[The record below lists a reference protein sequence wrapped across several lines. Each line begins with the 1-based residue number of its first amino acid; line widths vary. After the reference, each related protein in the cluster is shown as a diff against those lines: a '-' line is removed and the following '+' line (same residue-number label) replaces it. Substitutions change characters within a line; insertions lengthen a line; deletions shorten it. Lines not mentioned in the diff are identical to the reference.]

1 MSIPYRTQQNIKHFA
16 VALLVLAVVGAAVW
30 AMWLLW
36 LQRFVVYTRQDG
48 AVLNMEISENLAP
61 GQAAIPPIEEE
72 NIEIFYNEGEEKVN
86 LSTELTQLN
95 GYYVLGNAVATD
107 PDGVWEQISSLPAGT
122 PVMLDLKSV
131 YGMFYYST
139 ATGRPTSG
147 DADVRGVDNLIR
159 NLKSSDYY
167 TIARIPAL
175 RDRDYGLNNTNEGLP
190 VAAGY
195 LWMDED
201 GCYWLNPARKAI
213 VNYLTDIA
221 TELRML
227 GFDEVVFEDFYF
239 PKTQNIVFEGDKT
252 VTLETTAQT
261 LVDACA
267 TDTFAVSFVSD
278 GTWKDPDGR
287 SRVYREDISDAIKL
301 MEFNSSLAV
310 ENPEARVV
318 LITNNLDTRFEEY
331 GILRPIELAH

>member
-61 GQAAIPPIEEE
+61 GQAAIPPVEEE

-107 PDGVWEQISSLPAGT
+107 PDGVWEQISSLPEGT

-147 DADVRGVDNLIR
+147 DADVRGVDQLIH
-159 NLKSSDYY
+159 NLKNSDYY

-252 VTLETTAQT
+252 ATLETTAQT
-261 LVDACA
+261 IVDACA

>member
-16 VALLVLAVVGAAVW
+16 VALLVLAAVGAAVW

-61 GQAAIPPIEEE
+61 GQAAIPPIEDES
-72 NIEIFYNEGEEKVN
+72 IEIFYNEGEEKVN
-86 LSTELTQLN
+86 LSTDLAPLK
-95 GYYVLGNAVATD
+95 GYYVLGNAVSTN
-107 PDGVWEQISSLPAGT
+107 PDGVWEQISALPAGT

-159 NLKSSDYY
+159 NLKNSDYY

-201 GCYWLNPARKAI
+201 GCYWLNPAREAI
-213 VNYLTDIA
+213 INYLIDIA

-239 PKTQNIVFEGDKT
+239 PKTQNIVFDGDKT
-252 VTLETTAQT
+252 ATLESTAQT
-261 LVDACA
+261 VVDACA

-287 SRVYREDISDAIKL
+287 SRVYRDDISDAIKL

-318 LITNNLDTRFEEY
+318 LITNNMDTRFEDY
-331 GILRPIELAH
+331 GVMRPIELAH

>member
-1 MSIPYRTQQNIKHFA
+1 MSIPYRTQQNIKHFLI
-16 VALLVLAVVGAAVW
+16 ALLVIAVVGAAVW

-36 LQRFVVYTRQDG
+36 LQRFVVYTREEG
-48 AVLNMEISENLAP
+48 AVLNMALSENMKP
-61 GQAAIPPIEEE
+61 GQTAVPPAEDAG
-72 NIEIFYNEGEEKVN
+72 IEIFYNEGEEKV
-86 LSTELTQLN
+86 SFGTELAQIK
-95 GYYVLGNAVATD
+95 GYYVLGNAVTSD
-107 PDGVWEQISSLPAGT
+107 PDAVWEQIQALPEGT

-139 ATGRPTSG
+139 GTGRPVTG
-147 DADVRGVDNLIR
+147 DGDVRGVDNLIR
-159 NLKSSDYY
+159 NLRDSNYY

-201 GCYWLNPARKAI
+201 GCYWLNPARDAI
-213 VNYLTDIA
+213 INYLIDIA
-221 TELRML
+221 TELKAL
-227 GFDEVVFEDFYF
+227 GFKEVVFEDFYF
-239 PKTQNIVFEGDKT
+239 PKTQNIVFSGDKT
-252 VTLETTAQT
+252 ATLESTAQT
-261 LVDACA
+261 IVNACA

-278 GTWKDPDGR
+278 GSWKEPKGR

-310 ENPEARVV
+310 EDPQARVV

-331 GILRPIELAH
+331 GVLRPIELAH

>member
-1 MSIPYRTQQNIKHFA
+1 MSIPYRTQQNIKRFLA
-16 VALLVLAVVGAAVW
+16 ALLVIAVVGAAIW

-36 LQRFVVYTRQDG
+36 LQRFVVYTREDG
-48 AVLNMEISENLAP
+48 AVLNMELSENMKP
-61 GQAAIPPIEEE
+61 GQTAVPPAEDAG
-72 NIEIFYNEGEEKVN
+72 IEIFYNEGEEKV
-86 LSTELTQLN
+86 SFGTELAQIK
-95 GYYVLGNAVATD
+95 GYYVLGNAVTSD
-107 PDGVWEQISSLPAGT
+107 PDAVWEQIQALPEGT

-139 ATGRPTSG
+139 GTGRPVSG
-147 DADVRGVDNLIR
+147 DVDVRGVDNLIR
-159 NLKSSDYY
+159 NLRNSNYY

-201 GCYWLNPARKAI
+201 GCYWLNPAREAI
-213 VNYLTDIA
+213 INYLTDIA
-221 TELRML
+221 TELKAL
-227 GFDEVVFEDFYF
+227 GFKEVVFEDFYF
-239 PKTQNIVFEGDKT
+239 PKTENIVFSGDKT
-252 VTLETTAQT
+252 ATLESTAQT
-261 LVDACA
+261 IVNACA

-278 GTWKDPDGR
+278 GSWKEPKGR

-310 ENPEARVV
+310 EDPQARVV

-331 GILRPIELAH
+331 GVLRPIELAH

>member
-1 MSIPYRTQQNIKHFA
+1 MSIPYRTQQNIKRLA
-16 VALLVLAVVGAAVW
+16 IALLVLAVVGAAVW

-107 PDGVWEQISSLPAGT
+107 PDGVWEQISSLPEGT

-147 DADVRGVDNLIR
+147 DADVRGVDQLIH
-159 NLKSSDYY
+159 NLKNSDYY

-252 VTLETTAQT
+252 ATLETTAQT
-261 LVDACA
+261 IVDACA

>member
-1 MSIPYRTQQNIKHFA
+1 MSIPYRTQQNIKHFLI
-16 VALLVLAVVGAAVW
+16 ALLVIAVVGAAVW

-36 LQRFVVYTRQDG
+36 LQRFVVYTREDG
-48 AVLNMEISENLAP
+48 AVLNMELSETIPP
-61 GQAAIPPIEEE
+61 GQTAVPPAEEAG
-72 NIEIFYNEGEEKVN
+72 IEIFYNEGEEKV
-86 LSTELTQLN
+86 SFGTELAQLN
-95 GYYVLGNAVATD
+95 GYYVLGSAVTSD
-107 PDGVWEQISSLPAGT
+107 PDGVWEQIQALPEGT

-139 ATGRPTSG
+139 GTGRPVSG

-159 NLKSSDYY
+159 NLRDSNYY

-201 GCYWLNPARKAI
+201 GCYWLNPAREAI
-213 VNYLTDIA
+213 INYLIDIA
-221 TELRML
+221 TELKAL
-227 GFDEVVFEDFYF
+227 GFNEVVFEDFYF
-239 PKTQNIVFEGDKT
+239 PDTQNIVFSGDKT
-252 VTLETTAQT
+252 ATLESTAQT
-261 LVDACA
+261 IVNACA

-278 GTWKDPDGR
+278 GSWKEPKGR

-310 ENPEARVV
+310 EDPQARVV

-331 GILRPIELAH
+331 GVLRPIELAH

>member
-61 GQAAIPPIEEE
+61 GQAAIPPVEEE

-107 PDGVWEQISSLPAGT
+107 PNGVWEQISSLPAGT

-147 DADVRGVDNLIR
+147 DADVRGVDQLIH
-159 NLKSSDYY
+159 NLKNSDYY

-252 VTLETTAQT
+252 ATLETTAQT
-261 LVDACA
+261 IVDACA

>member
-107 PDGVWEQISSLPAGT
+107 PDGVWEQISSLPEGT

-147 DADVRGVDNLIR
+147 DADVRGVDQLIH
-159 NLKSSDYY
+159 NLKNSDYY

-252 VTLETTAQT
+252 ATLETTAQT
-261 LVDACA
+261 IVDACA

>member
-1 MSIPYRTQQNIKHFA
+1 MSIPYRTQQNIKHFLI
-16 VALLVLAVVGAAVW
+16 ALLVIAVVGAAVW

-36 LQRFVVYTRQDG
+36 LQRFVVYTREEG
-48 AVLNMEISENLAP
+48 AVLNMELSENMKP
-61 GQAAIPPIEEE
+61 GQTAVPPAEDAG
-72 NIEIFYNEGEEKVN
+72 IEIFYNEGEEKV
-86 LSTELTQLN
+86 SFGTELAQIK
-95 GYYVLGNAVATD
+95 GYYVLGNAVTSD
-107 PDGVWEQISSLPAGT
+107 PDAVWEQIQALPEGT

-139 ATGRPTSG
+139 GTGRPVTG
-147 DADVRGVDNLIR
+147 DGDVRGVDNLIR
-159 NLKSSDYY
+159 NLRDSNYY

-201 GCYWLNPARKAI
+201 GCYWLNPAREAI
-213 VNYLTDIA
+213 INYLIDIA
-221 TELRML
+221 TELKAL
-227 GFDEVVFEDFYF
+227 GFKEVVFEDFYF
-239 PKTQNIVFEGDKT
+239 PKTQNIVFSGDKT
-252 VTLETTAQT
+252 ATLESTAQT
-261 LVDACA
+261 IVNACA

-278 GTWKDPDGR
+278 GSWKEPKGR

-310 ENPEARVV
+310 EDPQARVV

-331 GILRPIELAH
+331 GVLRPIELAH

>member
-86 LSTELTQLN
+86 LSTELTQLK

-107 PDGVWEQISSLPAGT
+107 PDGVWEQISSLPEGT

-147 DADVRGVDNLIR
+147 DADVRGVDQLIH
-159 NLKSSDYY
+159 NLKNSDYY

-252 VTLETTAQT
+252 ATLETTAQT
-261 LVDACA
+261 IVDACA

>member
-1 MSIPYRTQQNIKHFA
+1 
-16 VALLVLAVVGAAVW
+16 
-30 AMWLLW
+30 MWLLW

-61 GQAAIPPIEEE
+61 GQAAIPPIEDESV
-72 NIEIFYNEGEEKVN
+72 EIFYNEGEEKVN
-86 LSTELTQLN
+86 LSTDLAPLK
-95 GYYVLGNAVATD
+95 GYYVLGNAVSTN
-107 PDGVWEQISSLPAGT
+107 PDGVWEQISALPAGT

-159 NLKSSDYY
+159 NLKNSDYY

-195 LWMDED
+195 LWRDED
-201 GCYWLNPARKAI
+201 GCYWLNPAREAI
-213 VNYLTDIA
+213 INYLIDIA

-239 PKTQNIVFEGDKT
+239 PKTQNIVFDGDKT
-252 VTLETTAQT
+252 ATLESTAQT
-261 LVDACA
+261 VVDACA

-287 SRVYREDISDAIKL
+287 SRVYRDDISDAIKL

-318 LITNNLDTRFEEY
+318 LITNNMDTRFEDY
-331 GILRPIELAH
+331 GVMRPIELAH

>member
-1 MSIPYRTQQNIKHFA
+1 MSIPYRTQQNITRLA
-16 VALLVLAVVGAAVW
+16 IALLVLAVVGAAVW

-48 AVLNMEISENLAP
+48 AVRNMEISENLAP

-86 LSTELTQLN
+86 LSTELAPLK

-107 PDGVWEQISSLPAGT
+107 PDGVWEQISSLPEGT

-147 DADVRGVDNLIR
+147 DADVRGVDQLIH
-159 NLKSSDYY
+159 NLKNSDYY

-227 GFDEVVFEDFYF
+227 GFDRC
-239 PKTQNIVFEGDKT
+239 TH
-252 VTLETTAQT
+252 
-261 LVDACA
+261 
-267 TDTFAVSFVSD
+267 
-278 GTWKDPDGR
+278 R
-287 SRVYREDISDAIKL
+287 
-301 MEFNSSLAV
+301 
-310 ENPEARVV
+310 
-318 LITNNLDTRFEEY
+318 
-331 GILRPIELAH
+331 

>member
-16 VALLVLAVVGAAVW
+16 VALLVLAAVGAAVW

-61 GQAAIPPIEEE
+61 GQAAIPPIEDESV
-72 NIEIFYNEGEEKVN
+72 EIFYNEGEEKVN
-86 LSTELTQLN
+86 LSTDLAPLK
-95 GYYVLGNAVATD
+95 GYYVLGNAVSTN
-107 PDGVWEQISSLPAGT
+107 PDGVWEQISALPAGT

-159 NLKSSDYY
+159 NLKNSDYY

-195 LWMDED
+195 LWRDED
-201 GCYWLNPARKAI
+201 GCYWLNPAREAI
-213 VNYLTDIA
+213 INYLIDIA

-239 PKTQNIVFEGDKT
+239 PKTQNIVFDGDKT
-252 VTLETTAQT
+252 ATLESTAQT
-261 LVDACA
+261 VVDACA

-287 SRVYREDISDAIKL
+287 SRVYRDDISDAIKL

-318 LITNNLDTRFEEY
+318 LITNNMDTRFEDY
-331 GILRPIELAH
+331 GVMRPIELAH